1 MESDWLLCPDTLC
14 WELGQRSLYFIVYS
28 LFFISIFTVL
38 IVSPFFIHSLYPP
51 SSYILP
57 SSYTHC
63 IPLLHILIVSP
74 FFIHS
79 LYPPSSYILPSSYTH
94 CIPLLHILIVSPFF
108 IIYTHC
114 YSRVVVNPRRACARV
129 TVVVLCVCQC
139 ICLFPL

>member
-1 MESDWLLCPDTLC
+1 MPS
-14 WELGQRSLYFIVYS
+14 GQRSHVGKMQKGNWTEVQPSKIWKVIGFFVLTHCVGNLDKDHRISSYTHFSSYPFSLY
-28 LFFISIFTVL
+28 
-38 IVSPFFIHSLYPP
+38 SLYP
-51 SSYILP
+51 P

-74 FFIHS
+74 FFIYS

-114 YSRVVVNPRRACARV
+114 YSRVVV
-129 TVVVLCVCQC
+129 
-139 ICLFPL
+139 